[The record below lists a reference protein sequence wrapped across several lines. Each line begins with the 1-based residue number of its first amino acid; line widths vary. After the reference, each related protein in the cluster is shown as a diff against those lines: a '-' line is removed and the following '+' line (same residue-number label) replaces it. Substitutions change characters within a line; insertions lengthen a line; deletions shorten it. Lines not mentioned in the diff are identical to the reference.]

1 MNDNAKYPK
10 DVFISLQNLLK
21 MEHIASGFSFLAKKQ
36 KVRSILGGK
45 HASKLRGRGLDFE
58 EVRNYV
64 AGDDIR
70 NIDWKVTAR
79 TQKTQTKVF
88 SEEKEKPALIVVDQS
103 KSMFFGSQR
112 RTKSVVAAELAAL
125 AAFRIQ
131 KEGDRVGGVVFADD
145 GLDIVFPKRDRK
157 NILRFLER
165 IVARNRNLH
174 NTKAIN
180 FEEAIKEV
188 FLKIRNIVTHDFLVI
203 IISDF
208 QRYSPEVIKNI
219 TYTSQHNDVVLFKV
233 FDPMEREIPT
243 TKLVAGDDKNQ
254 IVVDGKNKEIKE
266 KFEKGFDAD
275 YESFEA
281 QMKKRRIP
289 LILVDTVRD
298 VDQQLK
304 EILKGT
310 KR

>member
-1 MNDNAKYPK
+1 
-10 DVFISLQNLLK
+10 
-21 MEHIASGFSFLAKKQ
+21 
-36 KVRSILGGK
+36 
-45 HASKLRGRGLDFE
+45 
-58 EVRNYV
+58 
-64 AGDDIR
+64 
-70 NIDWKVTAR
+70 
-79 TQKTQTKVF
+79 
-88 SEEKEKPALIVVDQS
+88 
-103 KSMFFGSQR
+103 
-112 RTKSVVAAELAAL
+112 VAAELAAL